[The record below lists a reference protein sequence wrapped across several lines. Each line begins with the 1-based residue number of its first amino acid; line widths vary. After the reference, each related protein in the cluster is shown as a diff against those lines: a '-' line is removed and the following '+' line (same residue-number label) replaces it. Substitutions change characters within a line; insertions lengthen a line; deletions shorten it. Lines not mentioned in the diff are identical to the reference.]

1 MDNITNKLGQ
11 HILKKALQL
20 QRLDQAVKSALPID
34 CREHIEIAG
43 IRESQLIILTDS
55 PVWQTR
61 LRLYSQT
68 MLEALHQQTGIKL
81 TRVKLRLTPTTR
93 IVPEKPPEQR
103 ILSNQ
108 SAKLIEQTANCVS
121 DIKLQTALH
130 RLSLKAK
137 KSPD

>member
-20 QRLDQAVKSALPID
+20 KSLNQAVKSSLPTD
-34 CREHIEIAG
+34 CRDHIEIAG
-43 IRESQLIILTDS
+43 IRENQLIILTDS

-68 MLEALHQQTGIKL
+68 MLEALHQHTGIKL
-81 TRVKLRLTPTTR
+81 TRVKLRLTPPTR

-103 ILSNQ
+103 ILSSQ
-108 SAKLIEQTANCVS
+108 SAKLIEQTANCVTDS
-121 DIKLQTALH
+121 DLQAALH